1 MKKTKFALLAILVVL
16 TSTIFS
22 QTGPAAPS
30 AGIWALI
37 DSVYQVGAATQ
48 GTTAAKITLKNTTA
62 SLYTGV
68 QFKVLYDVTAFR
80 NASVSLIIPAT
91 NLDFQSKVDSVNG
104 NITIT
109 TVYTGTSNA
118 YSLPNGET
126 FSITLVHRPAAIF
139 NNLSLIDSLKFAG
152 ALAFPKYASSQSGL
166 DTTLSLYS
174 YGGAF
179 KRPQFRFRGKFQ
191 TVYNQGAKNLHLAL
205 QKKPKTTGTWTSQT
219 SLLTNTL
226 GIFQINQQLDTTYWD
241 TRLVVRGDTMGVG
254 NVISTSDA
262 QLINQW
268 VLGNVTPSGF
278 DFYTGDVNGSNQ
290 ITISDAYGVFG
301 KIAGRFSTWPNNTK
315 DVKFFTAS
323 EYTTIISTP
332 TVNFT
337 GTIPGVTNFTYNI
350 LAGQPDSVY
359 YYAAVP
365 GDANGTGYHMARLTP
380 IEVLITPT
388 PGIESQIYNVIDMS
402 VQYDFPTY
410 QIEVGLPR
418 LSVQEGNLVEIPVKI
433 LTNGIDLSSLQFGLM
448 YNDTLLEFKGVKST
462 AASEKWVTFVNA
474 DNNVVEW
481 GGYDISNNQ
490 HLLKDGDE
498 IITMQFIAL
507 KPQNE
512 WGVSPL
518 WTTRKFAG
526 TTSYKDL
533 EITPANGVLQV
544 MRASR
549 AVVKVDENTLEV
561 YPNPT
566 DGPISIQF
574 MVNEDTKAD
583 LTINDINGKTY
594 INVLS
599 EQLPAG
605 QFRYSA
611 DLGMLT
617 QGIYIAVL
625 TIENGKII
633 TKKIIKQN

>member
-1 MKKTKFALLAILVVL
+1 MKKTKFALLAILIVL

-30 AGIWALI
+30 SGIWALI

-48 GTTAAKITLKNTTA
+48 GTTSAKITLKNTTT
-62 SLYTGV
+62 SRYTGV
-68 QFKVLYDVTAFR
+68 QFKVLYDANAFR
-80 NASVSLIIPAT
+80 NASVSLMIPAT
-91 NLDFQSKVDSVNG
+91 NLDFQSRVDSING

-109 TVYTGTSNA
+109 TVYTGTSSI

-126 FSITLVHRPAAIF
+126 FSITLVHRPAAVF
-139 NNLSLIDSLKFAG
+139 NNLSLIDSLKFVG
-152 ALAFPKYASSQSGL
+152 ASAFPKYASSQSGL

-174 YGGAF
+174 YGGVF
-179 KRPQFRFRGKFQ
+179 KRPQFKFRGKFQ
-191 TVYNQGAKNLHLAL
+191 TVYNQGAKNLYLAL
-205 QKKPKTTGTWTSQT
+205 EKKPKTTGTWTLQT
-219 SLLTNTL
+219 SITTNTF
-226 GIFQINQQLDTTYWD
+226 GIFQINQQLDTTYWS

-268 VLGNVTPSGF
+268 VLGNAAPSGF

-301 KIAGRFSTWPNNTK
+301 RIAGRFSSWPNNTK
-315 DVKFFTAS
+315 NVKFFTAS

-332 TVNFT
+332 TVNYT

-380 IEVLITPT
+380 VEVLIAPT

-402 VQYDFPTY
+402 VHYDFPTY

-474 DNNVVEW
+474 DSNVVEW
-481 GGYDISNNQ
+481 GGYDVSNNQ
-490 HLLKDGDE
+490 HALKDGNE

-544 MRASR
+544 MKASR
-549 AVVKVDENTLEV
+549 AVITLDENTLEV

-566 DGPISIQF
+566 DGPISIEF
-574 MVNEDTKAD
+574 KVNQDTKAD
-583 LTINDINGKTY
+583 LNINDINGKTY

-617 QGIYIAVL
+617 PGIYIAVL

>member
-1 MKKTKFALLAILVVL
+1 MKIIKTLLVSLLLIN
-16 TSTIFS
+16 SQMFS

-30 AGIWALI
+30 SGIWALI

-48 GTTAAKITLKNTTA
+48 GTTSAKITLKNTTA

-68 QFKVLYDVTAFR
+68 QFRVLYDVTAFR

-139 NNLSLIDSLKFAG
+139 NNLNSIDSLKFAG

-179 KRPQFRFRGKFQ
+179 KRPQFKFHGKFQ

-205 QKKPKTTGTWTSQT
+205 EKKPKTTGTWTLQT
-219 SLLTNTL
+219 PILTNTL

-241 TRLVVRGDTMGVG
+241 TRLVIRGDTMGVG

-278 DFYTGDVNGSNQ
+278 DFYTGDVNESNQ

-332 TVNFT
+332 TVN
-337 GTIPGVTNFTYNI
+337 
-350 LAGQPDSVY
+350 
-359 YYAAVP
+359 
-365 GDANGTGYHMARLTP
+365 
-380 IEVLITPT
+380 LI
-388 PGIESQIYNVIDMS
+388 S
-402 VQYDFPTY
+402 
-410 QIEVGLPR
+410 R
-418 LSVQEGNLVEIPVKI
+418 
-433 LTNGIDLSSLQFGLM
+433 
-448 YNDTLLEFKGVKST
+448 T
-462 AASEKWVTFVNA
+462 A
-474 DNNVVEW
+474 
-481 GGYDISNNQ
+481 
-490 HLLKDGDE
+490 
-498 IITMQFIAL
+498 
-507 KPQNE
+507 
-512 WGVSPL
+512 
-518 WTTRKFAG
+518 
-526 TTSYKDL
+526 
-533 EITPANGVLQV
+533 
-544 MRASR
+544 
-549 AVVKVDENTLEV
+549 
-561 YPNPT
+561 
-566 DGPISIQF
+566 
-574 MVNEDTKAD
+574 
-583 LTINDINGKTY
+583 
-594 INVLS
+594 
-599 EQLPAG
+599 
-605 QFRYSA
+605 
-611 DLGMLT
+611 
-617 QGIYIAVL
+617 
-625 TIENGKII
+625 
-633 TKKIIKQN
+633 

>member
-1 MKKTKFALLAILVVL
+1 
-16 TSTIFS
+16 
-22 QTGPAAPS
+22 
-30 AGIWALI
+30 
-37 DSVYQVGAATQ
+37 
-48 GTTAAKITLKNTTA
+48 
-62 SLYTGV
+62 
-68 QFKVLYDVTAFR
+68 
-80 NASVSLIIPAT
+80 
-91 NLDFQSKVDSVNG
+91 
-104 NITIT
+104 
-109 TVYTGTSNA
+109 
-118 YSLPNGET
+118 
-126 FSITLVHRPAAIF
+126 
-139 NNLSLIDSLKFAG
+139 
-152 ALAFPKYASSQSGL
+152 
-166 DTTLSLYS
+166 
-174 YGGAF
+174 
-179 KRPQFRFRGKFQ
+179 
-191 TVYNQGAKNLHLAL
+191 
-205 QKKPKTTGTWTSQT
+205 
-219 SLLTNTL
+219 
-226 GIFQINQQLDTTYWD
+226 
-241 TRLVVRGDTMGVG
+241 MGVG

-268 VLGNVTPSGF
+268 VLGNAAPSGF

-301 KIAGRFSTWPNNTK
+301 RIAGRFSSWPNNTK
-315 DVKFFTAS
+315 NVKFFTAS

-332 TVNFT
+332 TVNYT

-380 IEVLITPT
+380 VEVLIAPT

-402 VQYDFPTY
+402 VHYDFPTY

-474 DNNVVEW
+474 DSNVVEW
-481 GGYDISNNQ
+481 GGYDVSNNQ
-490 HLLKDGDE
+490 HALKDGNE

-544 MRASR
+544 MKASR
-549 AVVKVDENTLEV
+549 AVITLDENTLEV

-566 DGPISIQF
+566 DGPISIEF
-574 MVNEDTKAD
+574 KVNQDTKAD
-583 LTINDINGKTY
+583 LNINDINGKTY

-617 QGIYIAVL
+617 PGIYIAVL